1 MVNQILL
8 APEEMAARIA
18 LEMVEPD
25 RIKELQ
31 LLLNIYV
38 LLDTTS
44 NELGVV
50 IVHKEL
56 VGFALVV

>member
-8 APEEMAARIA
+8 APEEMAACIA